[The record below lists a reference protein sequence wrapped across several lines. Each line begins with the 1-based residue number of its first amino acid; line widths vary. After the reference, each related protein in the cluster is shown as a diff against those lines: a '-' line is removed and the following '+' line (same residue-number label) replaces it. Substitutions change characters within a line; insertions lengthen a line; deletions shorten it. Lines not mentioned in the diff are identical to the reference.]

1 MLTLSEPVQS
11 DQKQLGCQLSSH
23 RIYILTR
30 VVPHYQS
37 SVLGA
42 EKHDVFSLTIERKPI
57 SGRTVFLTQPEQQ
70 PELKLS
76 SNRRNSRTNKSKNKK
91 ADLVFHYFFK
101 YCSPTQCNHAQNTTL
116 ASLCTPPRILYAGN
130 LRISYAERRK
140 IFALYH
146 SLIS

>member
-1 MLTLSEPVQS
+1 MTRN
-11 DQKQLGCQLSSH
+11 SSAASFRAIASIYSQGSY
-23 RIYILTR
+23 RIIR
-30 VVPHYQS
+30 AQCS
-37 SVLGA
+37 GA

-57 SGRTVFLTQPEQQ
+57 SGRTVFLTQSEQQ

-140 IFALYH
+140 TFALYH

>member
-1 MLTLSEPVQS
+1 MTRN
-11 DQKQLGCQLSSH
+11 SSAASFRAIASIYSQGSY
-23 RIYILTR
+23 RIIR
-30 VVPHYQS
+30 AQCS
-37 SVLGA
+37 GA
-42 EKHDVFSLTIERKPI
+42 EKHDVFFLTIERKPI

-101 YCSPTQCNHAQNTTL
+101 YCSPTQCDHAQNTTL

>member
-1 MLTLSEPVQS
+1 MTRN
-11 DQKQLGCQLSSH
+11 SSAASFRAIASIYSQGSY
-23 RIYILTR
+23 RIIR
-30 VVPHYQS
+30 AQCS
-37 SVLGA
+37 GA

-116 ASLCTPPRILYAGN
+116 GCLCTPPRILYAGN

>member
-1 MLTLSEPVQS
+1 VTRN
-11 DQKQLGCQLSSH
+11 SSAASFRAIASIYSQGSY
-23 RIYILTR
+23 RIIR
-30 VVPHYQS
+30 AQCS
-37 SVLGA
+37 GA

>member
-1 MLTLSEPVQS
+1 MTRN
-11 DQKQLGCQLSSH
+11 SSAASFRAIASIYSQGSY
-23 RIYILTR
+23 RIIR
-30 VVPHYQS
+30 AQCS
-37 SVLGA
+37 GA

-91 ADLVFHYFFK
+91 ADLVFHYFLK

>member
-1 MLTLSEPVQS
+1 MTRN
-11 DQKQLGCQLSSH
+11 SSAASFRAIASIYSQGSS
-23 RIYILTR
+23 RIIR
-30 VVPHYQS
+30 AQCS
-37 SVLGA
+37 GA

>member
-1 MLTLSEPVQS
+1 MTRN
-11 DQKQLGCQLSSH
+11 SSAASFRAIASIYSQGSY
-23 RIYILTR
+23 RIIR
-30 VVPHYQS
+30 AQCS
-37 SVLGA
+37 GA
-42 EKHDVFSLTIERKPI
+42 EKHHVFSLTIERKPI

>member
-1 MLTLSEPVQS
+1 MTRN
-11 DQKQLGCQLSSH
+11 SSAASFRAIASIYSQGSY
-23 RIYILTR
+23 RIIR
-30 VVPHYQS
+30 AQCS
-37 SVLGA
+37 GA

-91 ADLVFHYFFK
+91 ADLVFHYFFN
-101 YCSPTQCNHAQNTTL
+101 YFSPTQCNHAQNTTL

>member
-1 MLTLSEPVQS
+1 MTRN
-11 DQKQLGCQLSSH
+11 SSAASFRAIASIYSQGSY
-23 RIYILTR
+23 RIIR
-30 VVPHYQS
+30 AQCS
-37 SVLGA
+37 GA

-130 LRISYAERRK
+130 LRISYAESRK

>member
-1 MLTLSEPVQS
+1 MTRN
-11 DQKQLGCQLSSH
+11 SSAASFRAIASIYSQGSY
-23 RIYILTR
+23 RIIR
-30 VVPHYQS
+30 AQCS
-37 SVLGA
+37 GA